1 MRFWRRQGATSSNK
15 VEWQLS
21 HLHFSHSPP
30 VPHVAQVTIYVDTP
44 YKPDDYGNLAN
55 STSVKSVVSSKRHA
69 SEIEASDEHDY
80 DNHLLCSAWIRYGL
94 TDVIKFFQQHN
105 LKKTLTFFRLSYTGP
120 AVEVLSHPD
129 PAMLV
134 EAAREHL
141 LDYRGTA

>member
-1 MRFWRRQGATSSNK
+1 
-15 VEWQLS
+15 
-21 HLHFSHSPP
+21 
-30 VPHVAQVTIYVDTP
+30 
-44 YKPDDYGNLAN
+44 
-55 STSVKSVVSSKRHA
+55 VSSKRHA
-69 SEIEASDEHDY
+69 SEIEASDEHNY
-80 DNHLLCSAWIRYGL
+80 DNPLLCSSWIRYGL
-94 TDVIKFFQQHN
+94 TDVIKFSQQHK